1 MSQNINNN
9 GSANT
14 CNPWTTTTYIP
25 NVVYTWPFTIQP
37 VAQPASP
44 AQCQPSEKKKD
55 KDGCECKKC
64 KEFYQYAEPNQDDG
78 TLICYGCRMV
88 W

>member
-1 MSQNINNN
+1 MSNNKINN
-9 GSANT
+9 GSINIY
-14 CNPWTTTTYIP
+14 NPWVPTYVP
-25 NVVYTWPFTIQP
+25 NVIYTYPLSTQP

-44 AQCQPSEKKKD
+44 AQCKPSEKKKD
-55 KDGCECKKC
+55 KDGCECKNC
-64 KEFYQYAEPNQDDG
+64 KEFYPYAEPNQDDG